1 MNFEKSPLSQD
12 PFHPQNERI
21 SSVNRTSIIK
31 TQEEKEIVRTEIFE
45 STTDNAEDLLKPAF
59 TVVTEC
65 TRRSINN
72 LNNSLGKDILSSSME
87 QKNRKVTINDK
98 INNISSSIFEKNDNN
113 FSNVLNKPE
122 IKKVSNVIAQSKNDE
137 KNLQK
142 LKIQKRDIGQKDNNK
157 SQNNKST
164 NINNNNP
171 NNLKNNKNVS
181 KQNRTQ
187 IKSNIVVNKNNIS
200 SKNNINYNVH
210 NQRQKSTSLNNV
222 NKQISKSNITNNNI
236 NKNKVTDNI
245 VRKKVTS
252 VDKPAKIIESKAKKN
267 LLNTVLNK
275 SININPI
282 HPNRKKN
289 LSQDRN
295 SIKSNTINEIDI
307 INEEKESPAINEI
320 NIQEL
325 SKINVNNNLNPSNP
339 IYSVNKISSNN
350 NINKNDTLTSV
361 EEGSTNDIELKNQN
375 DVQKVTLKSL
385 VNPNKNIKI
394 QFTKNSKVQ
403 KPIKNIETKINVN
416 NSKNNVILHSVAS
429 NEISFEEEIS
439 LLKKVINRDTFK
451 NDFEKFLLRNNITIN
466 SLIPFTNNEKSM
478 KFLEYSKF
486 WEKYIFYLSLV
497 NNDITL
503 YNLIHIIEQYYIWCK
518 DMKDSQFKEMFIN
531 LLDNKFSKNEIKLFL
546 MMNRT
551 SNLNDIFKKFEN
563 YECSNE
569 KKEIKLDNNYCD
581 KHKNDDDCRLKMV
594 EINKNRVN
602 EINIGNIF
610 IKNSYDTKEA
620 EKSNLIEK
628 FKSNNI
634 FDYIIQFSYKPNHK
648 INQKEPLLFSASKI
662 HESSEIN
669 YGYNAI
675 DNIKKKE
682 EKEEEKEKE
691 EDKKEE
697 KEKEEKEKEDKKE
710 EKEKEDKEER
720 DKNEEKEE
728 KEEDIEKNNKNKR
741 KKSKKK
747 KSKKKNITKSYKNS
761 DDEESKEEEEKEK
774 DRHSNQ
780 NSSIDLDDE
789 EAKAYPKKKR
799 RKKSVKKKSKSK
811 RNKSKEIE
819 SEDEEENKNKNK
831 INRKYPKNSDGE
843 DSEEGKKSKKT
854 FPSVRT
860 KHRKNKG
867 K

>member
-87 QKNRKVTINDK
+87 QKNRKVNINDK

-122 IKKVSNVIAQSKNDE
+122 IKKVSNVVAQSKNDE

-200 SKNNINYNVH
+200 SKSNINYNVH

-350 NINKNDTLTSV
+350 NINKNDTLTSA

-375 DVQKVTLKSL
+375 DVQKVTLKFSL
-385 VNPNKNIKI
+385 QKTQKYKNQLKI
-394 QFTKNSKVQ
+394 
-403 KPIKNIETKINVN
+403 
-416 NSKNNVILHSVAS
+416 L
-429 NEISFEEEIS
+429 
-439 LLKKVINRDTFK
+439 
-451 NDFEKFLLRNNITIN
+451 
-466 SLIPFTNNEKSM
+466 
-478 KFLEYSKF
+478 
-486 WEKYIFYLSLV
+486 
-497 NNDITL
+497 
-503 YNLIHIIEQYYIWCK
+503 
-518 DMKDSQFKEMFIN
+518 
-531 LLDNKFSKNEIKLFL
+531 
-546 MMNRT
+546 
-551 SNLNDIFKKFEN
+551 
-563 YECSNE
+563 
-569 KKEIKLDNNYCD
+569 
-581 KHKNDDDCRLKMV
+581 
-594 EINKNRVN
+594 
-602 EINIGNIF
+602 
-610 IKNSYDTKEA
+610 
-620 EKSNLIEK
+620 
-628 FKSNNI
+628 
-634 FDYIIQFSYKPNHK
+634 
-648 INQKEPLLFSASKI
+648 
-662 HESSEIN
+662 
-669 YGYNAI
+669 
-675 DNIKKKE
+675 
-682 EKEEEKEKE
+682 
-691 EDKKEE
+691 
-697 KEKEEKEKEDKKE
+697 
-710 EKEKEDKEER
+710 
-720 DKNEEKEE
+720 
-728 KEEDIEKNNKNKR
+728 KR
-741 KKSKKK
+741 K
-747 KSKKKNITKSYKNS
+747 
-761 DDEESKEEEEKEK
+761 
-774 DRHSNQ
+774 
-780 NSSIDLDDE
+780 
-789 EAKAYPKKKR
+789 
-799 RKKSVKKKSKSK
+799 
-811 RNKSKEIE
+811 
-819 SEDEEENKNKNK
+819 
-831 INRKYPKNSDGE
+831 
-843 DSEEGKKSKKT
+843 
-854 FPSVRT
+854 
-860 KHRKNKG
+860 
-867 K
+867 